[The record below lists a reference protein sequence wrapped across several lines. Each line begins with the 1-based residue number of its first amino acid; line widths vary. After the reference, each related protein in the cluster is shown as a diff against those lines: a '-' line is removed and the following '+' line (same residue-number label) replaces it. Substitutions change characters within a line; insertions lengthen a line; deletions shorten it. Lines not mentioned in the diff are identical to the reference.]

1 VPTIAVFELLMI
13 ESVNYAGYAD
23 GADAHLRPL
32 EPLPAQKP
40 QQERQGAKEGVPSDA
55 ARGRQSRK
63 AGGKLPPPTG
73 RQGIRAS
80 SRAVKR
86 KKEIFISITM

>member
-1 VPTIAVFELLMI
+1 MELTPICGPWNPCQHKNLNRRDKVQRKVCLQTLH
-13 ESVNYAGYAD
+13 EVDNRA
-23 GADAHLRPL
+23 
-32 EPLPAQKP
+32 
-40 QQERQGAKEGVPSDA
+40 
-55 ARGRQSRK
+55 RK

-86 KKEIFISITM
+86 KKAQHQTDSDSDSSDEDELDGQPAAVSVR